1 MTFLRGCNFSL
12 ETCKRKLDMYFTMKT
27 AVPEFFRN
35 RDVARPELRQIL
47 KQAHLVCMPGLTP
60 DGKRVSIAGASP
72 DFHLTNVADL
82 FKLLTMMADV
92 RLHAEKFGVA
102 GDVYILDAAATS
114 LTRQFLKMSP
124 VLLKKFFV
132 CVQEAYPVKIKEV
145 HVVNAGPVVEMI
157 MAVVRPLLKEKLRS
171 RIHLHSRL
179 ESLHQF
185 VPKDLLPEEYGGS
198 AGRLEEVKENWTRT
212 LEEYGGWFKE
222 QEGVGADETRR
233 PGRPTSYDTLF
244 GVEGSF
250 RQLTID

>member
-1 MTFLRGCNFSL
+1 
-12 ETCKRKLDMYFTMKT
+12 
-27 AVPEFFRN
+27 
-35 RDVARPELRQIL
+35 
-47 KQAHLVCMPGLTP
+47 MPGLTP

-198 AGRLEEVKENWTRT
+198 AGRLEEVKENWTMT

-222 QEGVGADETRR
+222 QEGVRADETRR